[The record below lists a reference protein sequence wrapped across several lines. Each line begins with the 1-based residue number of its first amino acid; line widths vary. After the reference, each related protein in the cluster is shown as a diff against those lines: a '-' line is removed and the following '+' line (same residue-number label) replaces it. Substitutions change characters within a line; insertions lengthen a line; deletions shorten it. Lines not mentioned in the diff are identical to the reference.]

1 MRRLHIVL
9 PLFFMLIVTLLVLSS
24 SLLVTQAQ
32 AQSFGTDWRGEYYN
46 NTDLSGNPV
55 IGVVDSQVNFNWGE
69 GAPTGL
75 QGFVNTDNFSVRW
88 NSLENFAAGTY
99 RFTMFADDGARVFI
113 GDDLIIDFF
122 DNPSGFDSDSAD
134 VVIVAGT
141 QDITVEYVEREGNA
155 SVQFFWEPISLV
167 ATDTPGPSPTPTATS
182 LPPIPPGAL
191 SATVVRASVLNARN
205 APSLGG
211 GVVGRLLR
219 GQTYQVI
226 GRDENAQW
234 FLLQLSGFQGWAWGF
249 YLFIDGNE
257 FNAPVRSATSLFP
270 IPDGFVDT
278 GVIAQT
284 RAVMK
289 LRSSPDVFSQ
299 QIGRIDWGG
308 FLPVV
313 GRTPNNDWYLVLWK
327 GTIGWV
333 STGFIR
339 ITQGDLNSVPIVQ

>member
-1 MRRLHIVL
+1 MKRLRIVL
-9 PLFFMLIVTLLVLSS
+9 PLFVTLIAMLLVLSS
-24 SLLVTQAQ
+24 SFFVAQ
-32 AQSFGTDWRGEYYN
+32 AQTFGSGWIGTYYN

-55 IGVVDSQVNFNWGE
+55 VGVIDEQINFLWGE

-75 QGFVNTDNFSVRW
+75 QGFVNEDNFSVRW
-88 NSLENFAAGTY
+88 ETFENFAQGSY
-99 RFTMFADDGARVFI
+99 RFTVGADDGARVYIDGTLVIDTFANADTFI
-113 GDDLIIDFF
+113 FESVDRSLTLGVHTL
-122 DNPSGFDSDSAD
+122 
-134 VVIVAGT
+134 V
-141 QDITVEYVEREGNA
+141 VEYVERTGNS
-155 SVQFFWEPISLV
+155 SVQFFWEPLSLV
-167 ATDTPGPSPTPTATS
+167 ATDTPGPSPTPTATA

-191 SATVVRASVLNARN
+191 RATVVRATVLNARN

-219 GQTYQVI
+219 GQTYQVV
-226 GRDENAQW
+226 GRNPEADW
-234 FLLQLSGFQGWAWGF
+234 FLLQLSGFQGWAWGY

-257 FNAPVRSATSLFP
+257 FNAPVRSATTLFP

-289 LRSSPDVFSQ
+289 LRSSPDVFSE
-299 QIGRIDWGG
+299 QIGRVDWGG

-339 ITQGDLNSVPIVQ
+339 ITQGDLNAVPIVQ